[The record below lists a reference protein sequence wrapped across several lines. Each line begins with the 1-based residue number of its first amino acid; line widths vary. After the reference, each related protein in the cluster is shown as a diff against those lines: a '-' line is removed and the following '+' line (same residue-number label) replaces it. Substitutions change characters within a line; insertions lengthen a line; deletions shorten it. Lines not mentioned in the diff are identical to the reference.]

1 MKDAFQRWSWGYG
14 GSNNV
19 TSVLNVGLNVEFGGR
34 AGSYRKNV
42 TINVYNPVGTK
53 TINDFSFLCI
63 STSWSFY

>member
-19 TSVLNVGLNVEFGGR
+19 TTVLNTGLNVEFGGR

-42 TINVYNPVGTK
+42 TINVYNPVVTK
-53 TINDFSFLCI
+53 KTDDFSFLCI